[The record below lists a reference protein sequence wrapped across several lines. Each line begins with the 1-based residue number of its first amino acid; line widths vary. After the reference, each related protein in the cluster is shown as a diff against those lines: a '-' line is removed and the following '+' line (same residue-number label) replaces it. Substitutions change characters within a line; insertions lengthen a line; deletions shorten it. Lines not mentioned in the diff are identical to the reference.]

1 MGTAQS
7 QPTGPDLARGIPV
20 GDLPDG
26 RVLAGHVGEDA
37 VLLARRARRLLC
49 NQCNLILITA
59 DCSRRASCVSA
70 MSVMGHSRRFG
81 FVRFRGVADMNS

>member
-37 VLLARRARRLLC
+37 VLLARRGDDFFAISATCFSLRRTAHGGAHVFQLC
-49 NQCNLILITA
+49 P
-59 DCSRRASCVSA
+59 
-70 MSVMGHSRRFG
+70 
-81 FVRFRGVADMNS
+81 